1 MNIILQSIPVL
12 VGVIIG
18 GLISVFIGIANNVH
32 QKKMR
37 ILDEQMLIYKEI
49 SKKIVENKLK
59 YEETIGEIVKDRN
72 EPKLTKEQRINLIDE
87 LTNIHK
93 QYYFEFFQYAFL
105 LPKEIL
111 EPLEKLFQLMGK
123 ALNPEYAFNTV
134 FFENLEN
141 SYNEI
146 EISLSKK
153 IGCNNCNIK
162 IQNPHFLVNQNF
174 KE

>member
-32 QKKMR
+32 QKKMM

-59 YEETIGEIVKDRN
+59 YEETIGKVADEMNNKSFTIEQGNKLWDELFKIYKQFYYDVFQYSFLLKEEVYKSLLNVFELMAQAQNTKSALTKDFFD
-72 EPKLTKEQRINLIDE
+72 KLTNS
-87 LTNIHK
+87 
-93 QYYFEFFQYAFL
+93 
-105 LPKEIL
+105 
-111 EPLEKLFQLMGK
+111 
-123 ALNPEYAFNTV
+123 FNEV
-134 FFENLEN
+134 
-141 SYNEI
+141 
-146 EISLSKK
+146 EISLSKE

-162 IQNPHFLVNQNF
+162 IQNPYFLVNQNS